1 MAEKFPAGKVVEVV
15 SHKCAVLVETV
26 LTFSR
31 TDQYTGLVTY
41 YEATKIV
48 PARIVTRGTKKPAD
62 YFCYEV
68 GEKVLLSGTALKTQT
83 AINVAYDPYRDP
95 LLAGNE
101 WLIYRQDYENFYPGN
116 FYVLGA
122 FYDEDN
128 YDAMPAKFEEVHILQ
143 FDKNNFVRYDSDTH
157 ELTIKVSGDIT
168 INGKGVYLN
177 G

>member
-68 GEKVLLSGTALKTQT
+68 GEKVVLSGSTPDSKNGM
-83 AINVAYDPYRDP
+83 NVESDHYT
-95 LLAGNE
+95 LQGNE

-157 ELTIKVSGDIT
+157 ELTLKVSGDIT
-168 INGKGVYLN
+168 VNGRGIYLN